1 MNFLLEENH
10 RMKRGILEVLVVN
23 AKGIIHTNFVGIL
36 ISFIFTLSSQFQFIQ
51 NYFFIRKLFINFSL
65 NQILQEH
72 LLTM

>member
-36 ISFIFTLSSQFQFIQ
+36 FSFIASQFQFIQ
-51 NYFFIRKLFINFSL
+51 NYFFIRKLFISL
-65 NQILQEH
+65 
-72 LLTM
+72 